1 MSRVSSRFDFG
12 LEVVRRGHCGH
23 SRADLA
29 ALDHSLYSCASI
41 FSQGKKIHVCLCAR
55 LSTKDAVRSNV
66 TVAQTVK
73 NLPVMQEMWVQ
84 SLGQEDPL
92 EEEMA
97 THSSIFA
104 WRIPWREQPGE
115 LWSTGSQK
123 SRTGLSD

>member
-1 MSRVSSRFDFG
+1 MCV
-12 LEVVRRGHCGH
+12 
-23 SRADLA
+23 
-29 ALDHSLYSCASI
+29 CA
-41 FSQGKKIHVCLCAR
+41 H

-104 WRIPWREQPGE
+104 WRIPWREEPGE
-115 LWSTGSQK
+115 LWSTVSQK

>member
-1 MSRVSSRFDFG
+1 MTLD
-12 LEVVRRGHCGH
+12 LKLYARGHCGH
-23 SRADLA
+23 CTADLVV
-29 ALDHSLYSCASI
+29 LDHSLYFCASI
-41 FSQGKKIHVCLCAR
+41 FSQGKKIHVCVCAR
-55 LSTKDAVRSNV
+55 LSTRDAVRSNV

-73 NLPVMQEMWVQ
+73 NLPVMQETWVQ

-104 WRIPWREQPGE
+104 WRIPWTEEPGG